1 MAIGLV
7 LGSGVA
13 EMLHLGA
20 DGRHLA
26 ADREDVQSS
35 VALAA
40 RLGDGDPVDSLEPV
54 FDDLC
59 ATLTSPRIRHAVT
72 ALASALIR
80 VPGGE
85 MGADDVLR
93 AIVLAMGETPAG
105 ENQPPIRGR
114 FTVGRVGQRSAC
126 ASRVNLRRPTQV
138 SISGSE

>member
-1 MAIGLV
+1 LTLHRPVDLGDEPASGREAIEVAIGLV
-7 LGSGVA
+7 LGSVVA

-26 ADREDVQSS
+26 ADREDVQRG

-80 VPGGE
+80 APGGE
-85 MGADDVLR
+85 MGADDVLP

-105 ENQPPIRGR
+105 ENQPAHPRTIYVR
-114 FTVGRVGQRSAC
+114 
-126 ASRVNLRRPTQV
+126 
-138 SISGSE
+138 